1 MVWGEVRSTFVAI
14 RTEEQQSQFRSAT
27 VWAGL
32 AGNAILQSDNRCL
45 GPRDREVRLPVAAAD
60 FGFSLKLLSGISLG
74 MTGPREG
81 SCHLPLL

>member
-1 MVWGEVRSTFVAI
+1 MAI
-14 RTEEQQSQFRSAT
+14 GTEEQQVNSVQP

-32 AGNAILQSDNRCL
+32 AGNAILQSDNRCP